1 MGNTLMV
8 EIPSTG
14 IQIPVVSIILSV
26 VLIGIIGAAIFYSK
40 RETKEEERARDVE
53 GPVPSDILA
62 EPNPVEVN
70 ADFVVNATLDD
81 SSTGGSKIASAE
93 YSLDGAT
100 WRSMEAAD
108 GAMDAPIEKIVAKL
122 SVTKAGVYNLKV
134 HGSDE
139 LGNVASEKSIVLIVY
154 DPDGTATG
162 DGSIKSPVGAYTAN
176 PALTGKA
183 AFKFDVQYRKGDRT
197 PTGETEFTFPD
208 ADMAFK
214 STSYDWLVVSES
226 EARCKG
232 TGTINGSG
240 KYGFMLIVV
249 YEGKGAGKSKKFRM
263 KIWDKTTG
271 KTVYDN
277 NLGYPEDITPT
288 TVVSGGN
295 VEVNIRRERP
305 EK

>member
-1 MGNTLMV
+1 V
-8 EIPSTG
+8 
-14 IQIPVVSIILSV
+14 LSL
-26 VLIGIIGAAIFYSK
+26 VLIGIIGAAVFYSK

-53 GPVPSDILA
+53 GPVPSDIIA

-81 SSTGGSKIASAE
+81 STTGGSKIASAE
-93 YSLDGAT
+93 YSLDGT
-100 WRSMEAAD
+100 SWQSMEPAD

-122 SVTKAGVYNLKV
+122 SVTKAGVYNLQV

-154 DPDGTATG
+154 DPDGVATG
-162 DGSIKSPVGAYTAN
+162 DGSIKSPIGAYTAD

-183 AFKFDVQYRKGDRT
+183 KFKFDVQYQKGDKV
-197 PTGETEFTFPD
+197 PTGQTEFMFPA
-208 ADMAFK
+208 ADMTFK
-214 STSYDWLVVSES
+214 STSHDWLVVSES
-226 EARCKG
+226 KARCKG

-240 KYGFMLIVV
+240 KYGFLLIVV
-249 YEGKGAGKSKKFRM
+249 DEPGRGKSTSEKIRI
-263 KIWDKTTG
+263 KIWDKTTS

-288 TVVSGGN
+288 TEVTSGS
-295 VEVNIRRERP
+295 VDVHVKLERP